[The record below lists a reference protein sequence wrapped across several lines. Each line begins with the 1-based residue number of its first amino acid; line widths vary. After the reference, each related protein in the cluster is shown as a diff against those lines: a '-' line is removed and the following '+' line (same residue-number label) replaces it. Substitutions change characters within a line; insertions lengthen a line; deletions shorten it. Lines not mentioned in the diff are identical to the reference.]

1 MTDLMLIFLLCLLGA
16 ECWLRRQQSELAE
29 RLIRHYCQSQR
40 WQVLSVYRKSFGV
53 PLLLTN
59 FLQRRN
65 TFVFEYSPDGLASQE
80 SELYLTGLQLP
91 IFRDAVTPPHTLDD
105 PDAPHG
111 VVIQIPTAQRADPQE
126 QAEHTEATDTVEPTE
141 IHENNVIQF
150 PRHHRS

>member
-1 MTDLMLIFLLCLLGA
+1 MTDLMLIFFLCLLGA

-29 RLIRHYCQSQR
+29 RLIRHYCHSQN

-91 IFRDAVTPPHTLDD
+91 IFRDAVTPRQTLDD
-105 PDAPHG
+105 PDVPHG
-111 VVIQIPTAQRADPQE
+111 VVIQMPTAHASE
-126 QAEHTEATDTVEPTE
+126 QTDHHDTPKVTEPTE
-141 IHENNVIQF
+141 LHENNVIQF

>member
-1 MTDLMLIFLLCLLGA
+1 MTDLMLIFFLCLLGA

-29 RLIRHYCQSQR
+29 RLIRHYCHSQR
-40 WQVLSVYRKSFGV
+40 WQVLSVARKSFGV

-91 IFRDAVTPPHTLDD
+91 IFRDAVTPPQTLED
-105 PDAPHG
+105 PDTPHG
-111 VVIQIPTAQRADPQE
+111 VVIQMPTTRPSADPQE
-126 QAEHTEATDTVEPTE
+126 QTENAEVTEPTE